1 MEGYDQRP
9 MTELAS
15 AGHAVGNI
23 RKAAAT
29 DTQRLA
35 AALARAFYDDP
46 PTGWV
51 LRDDSRRLNQLERS
65 FALSLR
71 KIFLAQDECYTTD
84 GIGGGAI
91 WACPGKWHLGLFKQL
106 RLTPALASINGRAV
120 ARLLQAVN
128 AAESNH
134 PKERHYYLAFLGVEP
149 TMQGKGIGSALL
161 RQVLQRCD
169 RDGVPAYLEASTP
182 RNRALYERNG
192 FNVTEEF
199 FLGKGSPPLWRMWR
213 APSRRSTEIS

>member
-1 MEGYDQRP
+1 
-9 MTELAS
+9 MTEAAS
-15 AGHAVGNI
+15 AGQEAGAV
-23 RKAAAT
+23 RKAVAS
-29 DTQRLA
+29 DTPRLA

-46 PTGWV
+46 PTSWV

-71 KIFLAQDECYTTD
+71 KIFLAQDECYTID

-91 WACPGKWHLGLFKQL
+91 WAPPGKWHLGLVKQL

-120 ARLLQAVN
+120 ARLLQAFN

-134 PKERHYYLAFLGVEP
+134 PNELHFYLAFLGVEP
-149 TMQGKGIGSALL
+149 KLQGKGIGSALL
-161 RQVLQRCD
+161 RQVLNRCD
-169 RDGVPAYLEASTP
+169 RERTPAYLEASTL

-192 FNVTEEF
+192 FRVIEEF

-213 APSRRSTEIS
+213 APSSHSEA

>member
-1 MEGYDQRP
+1 M
-9 MTELAS
+9 
-15 AGHAVGNI
+15 
-23 RKAAAT
+23 
-29 DTQRLA
+29 
-35 AALARAFYDDP
+35 
-46 PTGWV
+46 
-51 LRDDSRRLNQLERS
+51 RDDSRRLNQLERS

-91 WACPGKWHLGLFKQL
+91 WACPGEWHLGLFTQI

-134 PKERHYYLAFLGVEP
+134 PKEPHYYLAFLGVEP

-213 APSRRSTEIS
+213 APSSRSDE

>member
-1 MEGYDQRP
+1 MSTDIP
-9 MTELAS
+9 P
-15 AGHAVGNI
+15 AGAV
-23 RKAAAT
+23 RKAAAG

-46 PTGWV
+46 PTCWV
-51 LRDDSRRLNQLERS
+51 LRDDSRRLSQLERS

-84 GIGGGAI
+84 GIGAGAI
-91 WACPGKWHLGLFKQL
+91 WASPGKWHLGLLRQL
-106 RLTPALASINGRAV
+106 RLTPALALINGRAV

-134 PKERHYYLAFLGVEP
+134 PKELHYYLAFLGVEP
-149 TMQGKGIGSALL
+149 KLQGKGIGSALL
-161 RQVLQRCD
+161 RQVLDRCD
-169 RDGVPAYLEASTP
+169 RERLPAYLEASTP

-192 FNVTEEF
+192 FKVIEEF
-199 FLGKGSPPLWRMWR
+199 LLGTGSPPLWRMWR
-213 APSRRSTEIS
+213 APSSGSEA

>member
-1 MEGYDQRP
+1 
-9 MTELAS
+9 MTEAAS
-15 AGHAVGNI
+15 EGHEVSAV
-23 RKAAAT
+23 RKAAAG

-35 AALARAFYDDP
+35 AALARAFDDDP
-46 PTGWV
+46 PTCWV

-91 WACPGKWHLGLFKQL
+91 WTPPGKWHLGLLTQL

-120 ARLLQAVN
+120 ARLLQAFN

-134 PKERHYYLAFLGVEP
+134 PKDLHYYLAFLGVEP
-149 TMQGKGIGSALL
+149 KLQGKGIGSALL
-161 RQVLQRCD
+161 RQVLHRCD
-169 RDGVPAYLEASTP
+169 QERMPAYLEASTL
-182 RNRALYERNG
+182 RNRALYECNG
-192 FNVTEEF
+192 FQVTEAF

-213 APSRRSTEIS
+213 APASGPDA